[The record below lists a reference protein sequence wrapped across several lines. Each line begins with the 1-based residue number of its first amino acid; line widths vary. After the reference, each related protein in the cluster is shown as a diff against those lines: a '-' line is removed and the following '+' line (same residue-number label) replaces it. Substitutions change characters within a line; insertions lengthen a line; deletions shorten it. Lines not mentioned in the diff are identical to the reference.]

1 MLRQRREMDHPGER
15 GGGAEAGMNAQT
27 GQRAEIHHLQDY
39 SIHPALKYGLV
50 IQSNIGNIRTML
62 KYLLV

>member
-1 MLRQRREMDHPGER
+1 MLRQRREMDHPGE
-15 GGGAEAGMNAQT
+15 GGAEAGMSAQT

-39 SIHPALKYGLV
+39 SIHPALKYCLV